1 MNNLAPAEY
10 QNVRYLLSLL
20 YPIEMA
26 IAGMFSTI
34 NVQVAAVFTRNPKE
48 LRDRKEQFN
57 YQRFELCSVMGT
69 PPGPQLN
76 AQDGVRFVV

>member
-20 YPIEMA
+20 YPIETALAAMY
-26 IAGMFSTI
+26 STI

-48 LRDRKEQFN
+48 LQDRKQQFN
-57 YQRFELCSVMGT
+57 YQRRELCSVVGI
-69 PPGPQLN
+69 PPGPQLGE
-76 AQDGVRFVV
+76 DGIRFVV